1 MAPEPGPTIS
11 DAERQVLLVLWEHG
25 PSAAR
30 VVLAHLARAG
40 SGWSRSTVITLLQRL
55 ERKGYVAS
63 DKSGHAFLFRA
74 AVTRDELLAKRMSE
88 LADELC
94 GGQWTPLL
102 LAFARRE
109 KLRPSE
115 VAEMQRLV
123 DELSQRRGRGAK
135 KRT

>member
-74 AVTRDELLAKRMSE
+74 AVTRMSE
-88 LADELC
+88 LADDLC
-94 GGQWTPLL
+94 DGQWMPLL

>member
-1 MAPEPGPTIS
+1 M
-11 DAERQVLLVLWEHG
+11 
-25 PSAAR
+25 
-30 VVLAHLARAG
+30 
-40 SGWSRSTVITLLQRL
+40 ITLLQRL

-102 LAFARRE
+102 LAFARQ

-123 DELSQRRGRGAK
+123 DELSQRRVAR
-135 KRT
+135 RRNEHRV

>member
-1 MAPEPGPTIS
+1 MAAEPGPTIS
-11 DAERQVLLVLWEHG
+11 DAERQVILTLWEHG
-25 PSAAR
+25 PSSVR
-30 VVLAHLARAG
+30 DVLSHLARAG

-74 AVTRDELLAKRMSE
+74 ALTRDELLAQRMSK
-88 LADELC
+88 LADDLC
-94 GGQWTPLL
+94 DGEWTPLL

-109 KLRPSE
+109 RLKPHE
-115 VAEMQRLV
+115 VEELQRLV
-123 DELSQRRGRGAK
+123 DELSQRRPRGAK